1 MCCLT
6 SHERQLGGGAPLR
19 KAAPPQSPSIPLRHA
34 LHPSCAKGIGQAT
47 PASGAGAPCPPK
59 SWGCVAAPTRLTPPP
74 PSHHPLRRACE
85 PRAPRRVQPP
95 SAALGR
101 RNGRLPSICA
111 EAPLGAPR
119 VPVMP
124 SPRGPAARE
133 GSANT
138 SSAPSSPAGDGEVGG
153 APRTSSR
160 SRPPASP
167 RPLDLPHAPTMPA
180 GRPPRFGPG
189 RGYRGLPRPSVL
201 CCPSSPL
208 PRGPSGCSYLRP
220 SSIRLSDGWP
230 GTRPPPLP
238 ARAPR
243 GQRML
248 RPLPARRCP
257 PAAAP
262 PGARGSAFA
271 LRARASRRVCGR
283 PGGGEKAG
291 GADPGSPGRR

>member
-1 MCCLT
+1 
-6 SHERQLGGGAPLR
+6 
-19 KAAPPQSPSIPLRHA
+19 
-34 LHPSCAKGIGQAT
+34 
-47 PASGAGAPCPPK
+47 
-59 SWGCVAAPTRLTPPP
+59 
-74 PSHHPLRRACE
+74 
-85 PRAPRRVQPP
+85 
-95 SAALGR
+95 
-101 RNGRLPSICA
+101 
-111 EAPLGAPR
+111 
-119 VPVMP
+119 MP

-138 SSAPSSPAGDGEVGG
+138 SSAPSSPTGDGEVGG

-167 RPLDLPHAPTMPA
+167 RPLDLPHAPKMPA

-220 SSIRLSDGWP
+220 SSIRLSGGWP

-248 RPLPARRCP
+248 QPLPARRCP

-271 LRARASRRVCGR
+271 LRARASRRACGR
-283 PGGGEKAG
+283 PGGGGKAG
-291 GADPGSPGRR
+291 GPDPGSPGHR